1 MKEQK
6 EIPEEFESWI
16 QFYDHMNKT
25 IPFDNLTDILRF
37 FKQTKHFP
45 SSTERWIKIET
56 LKAKCFDEI
65 IAKRIPK
72 QIGKQICAE
81 ILVTYRNV
89 HFNPEYYKKIEEM
102 ITAMSLPE

>member
-1 MKEQK
+1 MNSQK
-6 EIPEEFESWI
+6 EIPKGFESWL
-16 QFYDHMNKT
+16 QFYDQVSNK
-25 IPFDNLTDILRF
+25 IGNSPEDFILTFVDREGNRF
-37 FKQTKHFP
+37 RT
-45 SSTERWIKIET
+45 SIGS